1 MNAKCSKLDFSECGD
16 SRNCEWRGYEEGE
29 NEEMEMEMEM
39 ETVMDGEEENAEMD
53 ENAFL
58 MDIARSHSIQSQ
70 QLWNDISTMSLA
82 VILCAFAVVIGL
94 YRWWTTRKV
103 VGGYIKLEEKPV
115 SQ

>member
-1 MNAKCSKLDFSECGD
+1 MASKCSKLSFEECPD
-16 SRNCEWRGYEEGE
+16 SRNCEWREYGEDEERE
-29 NEEMEMEMEM
+29 NEEMEMI
-39 ETVMDGEEENAEMD
+39 MDGSYGEEEWD

-70 QLWNDISTMSLA
+70 QIWNEFSTMSLA
-82 VILCAFAVVIGL
+82 VILCAFAAVIGL

-103 VGGYIKLEEKPV
+103 VGGYIKLEEKAV